1 MIDWVR
7 FEPRL
12 APLMWRLLGRT
23 LVVASLA
30 DAARAAEALGGDFRF
45 VTRAGEVL
53 EADGRV
59 RLGAGNRGAGVI
71 TRRSELAR
79 LADRTDQ
86 LDREIDE
93 LDAQCR
99 AARQEMQHL
108 TQVEQSIRTAIYEA
122 NTERVE
128 CDSRLAQLSDQIH
141 DLQRE
146 QPVVAEDLKALTAEI
161 ESARRGEHEAREKAE
176 ELDRIRLE
184 REQQIE
190 QLTARLEAARS
201 RQDELAQRRTELKV
215 AMAAADETSSA
226 LREALAQT
234 RQQREQIAQDLSGA
248 EAEIALARQR
258 RGEAEQGIEKARQ
271 DGERLADELRAR
283 TQEAREVEES
293 RRGHQE
299 RLESIRRR
307 LVEDRRAHEEAS
319 ERLNALRVEAGEAD
333 VRIESLIA
341 RAADEMHIDLPE
353 QFAGYQHDA
362 ERDWDAV
369 AAEIKLLRGKMDRLG
384 NVNLD
389 AIAEQEELEERQRL
403 YAGQIRDVED
413 SRNQLHDLIRRIN
426 KESRQLFAQTFQ
438 AVRENF
444 QVLFRKL
451 FGGGRADIMLIEGE
465 DVLESPIEI
474 VARPPGKELRT
485 LSLLSGGEKTMTAL
499 ALLFSIFKTRPSP
512 FCLLDEVD
520 AALDETNTERFA
532 KLVQEFV
539 AVSQFII
546 ISHAK
551 RTMSMASVLYG
562 VTMHQPG
569 ISTRMSV
576 RFEDVAHKLDTEL
589 QPVGA

>member
-1 MIDWVR
+1 
-7 FEPRL
+7 
-12 APLMWRLLGRT
+12 
-23 LVVASLA
+23 
-30 DAARAAEALGGDFRF
+30 
-45 VTRAGEVL
+45 
-53 EADGRV
+53 
-59 RLGAGNRGAGVI
+59 
-71 TRRSELAR
+71 
-79 LADRTDQ
+79 
-86 LDREIDE
+86 
-93 LDAQCR
+93 
-99 AARQEMQHL
+99 
-108 TQVEQSIRTAIYEA
+108 
-122 NTERVE
+122 
-128 CDSRLAQLSDQIH
+128 
-141 DLQRE
+141 
-146 QPVVAEDLKALTAEI
+146 
-161 ESARRGEHEAREKAE
+161 
-176 ELDRIRLE
+176 
-184 REQQIE
+184 
-190 QLTARLEAARS
+190 
-201 RQDELAQRRTELKV
+201 
-215 AMAAADETSSA
+215 
-226 LREALAQT
+226 
-234 RQQREQIAQDLSGA
+234 
-248 EAEIALARQR
+248 
-258 RGEAEQGIEKARQ
+258 
-271 DGERLADELRAR
+271 
-283 TQEAREVEES
+283 
-293 RRGHQE
+293 
-299 RLESIRRR
+299 
-307 LVEDRRAHEEAS
+307 
-319 ERLNALRVEAGEAD
+319 
-333 VRIESLIA
+333 
-341 RAADEMHIDLPE
+341 
-353 QFAGYQHDA
+353 
-362 ERDWDAV
+362 
-369 AAEIKLLRGKMDRLG
+369 MDRLG

-589 QPVGA
+589 QSVGA